1 MTVQKALSCTGLSRH
16 QYYYRP
22 KGRRP
27 GKKPT
32 QTTRQQQAGGIV
44 QVDNGQVLAHI
55 RKQQSDPDTD
65 YGYRKMCVALMLA
78 GFYINHKK
86 VYRLMREAMLLKP
99 RYQRPDKSYARYRI
113 VTPQGPLAVL
123 EMDIKYVW
131 VAQHR
136 RHAYILT
143 ILDTFTRQALHWQVG
158 YSMKAA
164 QVKRAWQAVVVEH
177 LQPAD
182 MLKKQIHI
190 EVRNDNGPQ
199 FGAKTIRRFFEQNH
213 LHQVFIH
220 PYTPQENAH
229 VESFNAILGKMLDK
243 QVFWS
248 FDELRQRLTLFYEKY
263 NNQRLHGSIANL
275 PPRLF
280 RELWENGLI
289 DRKTTKNKKIYF
301 KLRIPYQQ
309 LSGMPSLR
317 EVPCLNFDGLNARN
331 NLSDNIEV
339 TGPDTLR
346 QPSVH
351 ASPSVVPC

>member
-1 MTVQKALSCTGLSRH
+1 MQKALSCTGLSRH

-22 KGRRP
+22 KGKRP
-27 GKKPT
+27 GKKPSRST
-32 QTTRQQQAGGIV
+32 ARQEAGGIV
-44 QVDNGQVLAHI
+44 QVSNEQVLAHV

-65 YGYRKMCVALMLA
+65 YGYRKMCTALMLA

-86 VYRLMREAMLLKP
+86 VYRLMKEAQLLKP
-99 RYQRPDKSYARYRI
+99 KTPKAGKAYARYRI
-113 VTPQGPLAVL
+113 VSPQGPLEVL

-131 VAQHR
+131 VTRHR

-143 ILDTFTRQALHWQVG
+143 ILDTFTRHVLHWQLG

-164 QVKRAWQAVVVEH
+164 QVKKAWQAVIIGH
-177 LQPAD
+177 LQAAD
-182 MLKKQIHI
+182 MLNKKIHI

-199 FGAKTIRRFFEQNH
+199 FGAKTIRRFFEKNH
-213 LHQVFIH
+213 LNQVFIH

-229 VESFNAILGKMLDK
+229 VESFHAILAAALGR

-248 FDELRQRLTLFYEKY
+248 LEELDQRLVLFYEKY
-263 NNQRLHGSIANL
+263 NNQRLHSAIANL

-280 RELWENGLI
+280 WELWDKGLI
-289 DRKTTKNKKIYF
+289 ERKSTKNNKIYF

-309 LSGMPSLR
+309 LSGMTSLR
-317 EVPCLNFDGLNARN
+317 EVPCLNFDGLNARI
-331 NLSDNIEV
+331 NLSDNKEV

-346 QPSVH
+346 QASVH
-351 ASPSVVPC
+351 ASPSLVPC